1 MPPYLG
7 ESQESVIN
15 FLSKIDL
22 SKFESPFNTEE
33 ILRYIDQLENGNNAA
48 KASIDIALH
57 DLQGKLLNKRTIDI
71 LNIKEKP
78 ALSSFTIGIDTIE
91 KMLEKVDEAE
101 KYDFKILKNFQDL
114 IFISLEFDKII
125 NLDVLNTKEIY
136 NIHFSALPKYRGVY
150 TSSLPILNQ
159 EKYSGVT
166 LHKIDEGIDTGPII
180 SQKIF
185 QIPQHYTAI
194 ELYNRYCDEA
204 IELFKMNFMDLVQKR
219 SVQLYPQDHN
229 DSTYFSKSSIN
240 FSKTEIEFAFTT
252 AEVVAKINSLIFPEY
267 QLPTFKGREI
277 IGVQPGVNKIFGP
290 CGLTVKLDNKTDQ
303 VFTLDS
309 YVILL
314 YQDN

>member
-1 MPPYLG
+1 MKSYPILCIAGKSKVAVESLLFAANLLG
-7 ESQESVIN
+7 LKNVVCYPN
-15 FLSKIDL
+15 LSDPKRHSMQPSL
-22 SKFESPFNTEE
+22 WKT
-33 ILRYIDQLENGNNAA
+33 A
-48 KASIDIALH
+48 KDH
-57 DLQGKLLNKRTIDI
+57 D
-71 LNIKEKP
+71 
-78 ALSSFTIGIDTIE
+78 IGIID
-91 KMLEKVDEAE
+91 
-101 KYDFKILKNFQDL
+101 DFKILKNFQDL

-125 NLDVLNTKEIY
+125 NLDDLNTKEIY
-136 NIHFSALPKYRGVY
+136 NIHFSALPKYRGLY